1 MHISNYTDVDLIKLS
16 IIQCIVNF
24 LPGYRFTSENSS
36 MSLGW
41 SCWWNEPD
49 SSVQRSIWN
58 TVHLHDWK
66 EQKERPLL
74 CQVHWILS
82 NAVHSKG
89 AVLRS
94 HLLQS
99 KIAKEKKHL
108 FDYDKWWALCKI
120 QGGIGLNV
128 AQMIVELIRDKR
140 KIVDRIT
147 HDQID
152 EFIGLLQKTQV
163 MRILILLIIW
173 RTYSRIDSSLAN
185 YLNDPLTS
193 NWEMGKNKFR
203 YIFSFLYISE
213 LSFPGFVTR
222 PLCLWWHSYPEQPV
236 LYRQTVD
243 AGGTGTYFLR
253 V

>member
-99 KIAKEKKHL
+99 NIAKEKKHI
-108 FDYDKWWALCKI
+108 CMT
-120 QGGIGLNV
+120 
-128 AQMIVELIRDKR
+128 MINDGHYVKYRVESDWTWLRWLWSWSETR
-140 KIVDRIT
+140 
-147 HDQID
+147 
-152 EFIGLLQKTQV
+152 
-163 MRILILLIIW
+163 
-173 RTYSRIDSSLAN
+173 
-185 YLNDPLTS
+185 
-193 NWEMGKNKFR
+193 GK
-203 YIFSFLYISE
+203 
-213 LSFPGFVTR
+213 
-222 PLCLWWHSYPEQPV
+222 LWTE
-236 LYRQTVD
+236 
-243 AGGTGTYFLR
+243 
-253 V
+253 

>member
-1 MHISNYTDVDLIKLS
+1 MHESTYMHTNKCTDVDLIKLS

-66 EQKERPLL
+66 EQKERPVL

-99 KIAKEKKHL
+99 NIAKEKNICL
-108 FDYDKWWALCKI
+108 T
-120 QGGIGLNV
+120 
-128 AQMIVELIRDKR
+128 MINDGHYVKYRVESDW
-140 KIVDRIT
+140 T
-147 HDQID
+147 
-152 EFIGLLQKTQV
+152 
-163 MRILILLIIW
+163 W
-173 RTYSRIDSSLAN
+173 
-185 YLNDPLTS
+185 
-193 NWEMGKNKFR
+193 
-203 YIFSFLYISE
+203 
-213 LSFPGFVTR
+213 
-222 PLCLWWHSYPEQPV
+222 
-236 LYRQTVD
+236 
-243 AGGTGTYFLR
+243 LR
-253 V
+253 